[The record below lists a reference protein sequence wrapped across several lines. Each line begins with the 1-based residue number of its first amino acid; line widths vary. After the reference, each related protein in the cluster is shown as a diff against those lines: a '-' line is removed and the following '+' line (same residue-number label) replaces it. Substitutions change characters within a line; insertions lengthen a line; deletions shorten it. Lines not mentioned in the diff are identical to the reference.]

1 MRWMVVMWWMVCE
14 SEGSAEK
21 DGPAASLAACMLLLA
36 MFPVLGWDCSPTVE
50 GSWPR
55 TPTPPCLLLW
65 ELTRSQGGPHP

>member
-14 SEGSAEK
+14 SEGSAE
-21 DGPAASLAACMLLLA
+21 DGPAASPAACMLLLA
-36 MFPVLGWDCSPTVE
+36 VFPVLGWDCSPTVE